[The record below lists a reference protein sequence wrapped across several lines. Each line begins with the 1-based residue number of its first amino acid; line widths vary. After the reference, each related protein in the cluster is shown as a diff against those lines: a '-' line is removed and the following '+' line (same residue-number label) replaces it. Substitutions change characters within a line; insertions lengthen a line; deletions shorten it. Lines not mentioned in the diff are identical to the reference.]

1 VANRLGMSANAVGL
15 GPVSTRDPDG
25 TLVAAARE
33 GEVTAFE
40 AIYEKYH
47 RRILAHAMRR
57 VSDKM
62 IAEDVAHDTFL
73 KAFTRIWQLRSPED
87 LLPWLWA
94 ISSRLCVD
102 HHRRD
107 SRVVYFDEVRVEPQD
122 EDPVQYIRDPK
133 DIDAVRC
140 ALAEL
145 PERQRRILVAH
156 VLEEISYRELAVRE
170 QISELAVK
178 SLLFRARNS
187 FRGAWRGV
195 VAWLGFRAAREVSK
209 PSTIV
214 GRLRYAMP
222 ALPVIGVT
230 LALLVPAALPPAMPH
245 LVRDA
250 GPLAHQTPS
259 RSMSP
264 DALDPSVVPSAI
276 GTLGLD
282 DGLLGRLLVEVDIS
296 VVTVSPN
303 FLVDRT
309 AFALSGRYCEGPKCG
324 RRLYLTEDAGSSWTL
339 LPSIDLLGHHLVVPP
354 TFGSV
359 NRTIYAIGTDGVQVS
374 RDGGIRFE
382 TVTPPLWGGVNRAV
396 ASPLF
401 GRGDDRI
408 VIGGAQVFEYRP
420 KEGLV
425 PIPGTGVG
433 PLFPELVLDGLEVEL
448 LVGSLGYRGLDE
460 RSAKIE
466 SCSSALCETVVEPG
480 WPVNPTFGS
489 LSGGGELWAAAGID
503 QIVLGHSDGSVRTIR
518 APGAWIT
525 NFVVTDSA
533 IIAINHGDR
542 PGVISSRD
550 GGKTWQRAQ
559 IPGGFY
565 RSIAASGST
574 VLVAGLDGV
583 WCSSDLG
590 ISFSRS
596 CAR

>member
-1 VANRLGMSANAVGL
+1 MANQIGVSINAVGL
-15 GPVSTRDPDG
+15 RPVSTADSDG
-25 TLVAAARE
+25 TLVAAARN

-40 AIYEKYH
+40 AMYEKYH
-47 RRILAHAMRR
+47 RRIFAHAMRR

-73 KAFTRIWQLRSPED
+73 KAFTRIWQLRSPDD
-87 LLPWLWA
+87 LLPWLRA

-107 SRVVYFDEVRVEPQD
+107 SRVVYFDEVRVEPEED
-122 EDPVQYIRDPK
+122 DPVQYIRDPR

-156 VLEEISYRELAVRE
+156 VLEEISYRELAERE
-170 QISELAVK
+170 HTSELAIK
-178 SLLFRARNS
+178 SLLFRARS
-187 FRGAWRGV
+187 GFRGAWRGA
-195 VAWLGFRAAREVSK
+195 VAWLGLRAARDMSK

-230 LALLVPAALPPAMPH
+230 LALLVPAALPPATPH

-250 GPLAHQTPS
+250 GPLTHQTPS
-259 RSMSP
+259 PTRSA
-264 DALDPSVVPSAI
+264 DAPDPSVVPSAMGAI
-276 GTLGLD
+276 GLTEVLLD
-282 DGLLGRLLVEVDIS
+282 RLLVDVHIS

-303 FLVDRT
+303 FLIDRT
-309 AFALSGRYCEGPKCG
+309 AFALSRRYCEGIKCG

-339 LPSIDLLGHHLVVPP
+339 LPSIDLLGNHLVVPP

-359 NRTIYAIGTDGVQVS
+359 DRTIYAIGTDGVQVS

-396 ASPLF
+396 ASPMF

-408 VIGGAQVFEYRP
+408 VIGGSQVFEYRP

-433 PLFPELVLDGLEVEL
+433 PLFPELVLDGREVDL
-448 LVGSLGYRGLDE
+448 LVGSLGYRGIDS

-480 WPVNPTFGS
+480 WQVNPTFGQVS
-489 LSGGGELWAAAGID
+489 TAGDLWAAAGID
-503 QIVLGHSDGSVRTIR
+503 QIIIGQADGSIRSVR
-518 APGAWIT
+518 APGSWIT
-525 NFVVTDSA
+525 NFVVTDRA
-533 IIAINHGDR
+533 IVAINHGER
-542 PGVISSRD
+542 PGVIVSHDR
-550 GGKTWQRAQ
+550 GRTWQHSQ
-559 IPGGFY
+559 IPGDFY
-565 RSIAASGST
+565 TSITSAGST
-574 VLVAGLDGV
+574 VLVAGRDGV

-590 ISFSRS
+590 ITFSRS